1 MCMRIFN
8 ETIIPDFY
16 RIASGREESNF
27 SMCLCVCVCVCVCW
41 GLDRQ
46 AAFDRRAP
54 LFLTVSL
61 YSDALYPNLVLED
74 NLKSNRFRAWKL
86 IV

>member
-8 ETIIPDFY
+8 ETILPDFY
-16 RIASGREESNF
+16 RIASGMEESNF
-27 SMCLCVCVCVCVCW
+27 SMCLFVCVCVG

-61 YSDALYPNLVLED
+61 FILMRSTQ
-74 NLKSNRFRAWKL
+74 
-86 IV
+86 I